1 MSTKSIAVWCAE
13 RSGSAKTEYEVHA
26 NYWRL
31 SGDADFVRKAG
42 NVSDLLEIGV
52 RVDDPGA
59 VDHIGIFLPFKVL
72 RAEVEDCSR
81 YFADTAIAQGIFNDV
96 LRVTTAGPGG
106 PRCIELSGPSGPLC
120 RVHCFS
126 TNTGSGIARA
136 ELDVQDEASG
146 TLLTISRSALAAAA
160 AAAGAAPADAY
171 FRLRVPTSGGGLLTV
186 LRPRDHALQSGYEV
200 IEYIDFRLN
209 EARTLPT
216 TVEARMRGVGTNA
229 AELKLVAF
237 LTAVPILSSIAV
249 SSSQSHKMRV
259 LEHDLWTPYVPGQL
273 PKDMMVYHWKRERG
287 LAPGQTGAS
296 RLPGPPIQ
304 DFSAFIKMSTRRT
317 GRRTL
322 VLYLVIAF
330 LFGVFGNLCAS
341 FIEALPPVLT
351 RVSSAFGNSASAE
364 SSGNV
369 KGVE

>member
-13 RSGSAKTEYEVHA
+13 FSGAAKTEYEVHA

-31 SGDADFVRKAG
+31 SGDADFVREAG

-59 VDHIGIFLPFKVL
+59 VDHIGIFLPFKVS
-72 RAEVEDCSR
+72 REEVEDCSK
-81 YFADTAIAQGIFNDV
+81 YFAGTAIAQGIFNDV
-96 LRVTTAGPGG
+96 LRVTMAGPGG

-126 TNTGSGIARA
+126 FNTGSGIAPE
-136 ELDVQDEASG
+136 ELDVQDEAYG
-146 TLLTISRSALAAAA
+146 TLLTIRRSALATAATAAA
-160 AAAGAAPADAY
+160 AAPADAY
-171 FRLRVPTSGGGLLTV
+171 FRLRVPTAGGGLLTV

-216 TVEARMRGVGTNA
+216 TVETRMRGAGTNA

-237 LTAVPILSSIAV
+237 LTAVPILSSITV

-259 LEHDLWTPYVPGQL
+259 LEHDLWTPYVPGRL

-287 LAPGQTGAS
+287 FIPDPTVAL
-296 RLPGPPIQ
+296 RVPGPPIQ

-317 GRRTL
+317 SRRTL
-322 VLYLVIAF
+322 VLYLAIAF
-330 LFGVFGNLCAS
+330 IFGVLGNLCAS
-341 FIEALPPVLT
+341 LIEALPSMLT
-351 RVSSAFGNSASAE
+351 CVSSVVGNSASAQCSE
-364 SSGNV
+364 YVQGA
-369 KGVE
+369 G